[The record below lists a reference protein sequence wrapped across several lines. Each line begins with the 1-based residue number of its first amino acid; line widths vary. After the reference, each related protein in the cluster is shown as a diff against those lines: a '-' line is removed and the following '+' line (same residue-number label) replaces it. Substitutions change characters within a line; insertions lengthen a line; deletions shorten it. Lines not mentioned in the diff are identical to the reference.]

1 MPNILYKAIIISFVT
16 CANQPFCA
24 KINHFLYL
32 QSILLC
38 TFPLVVSNPWEFP
51 DPQIP
56 ALKYGLIAAQKIAI
70 FMDTMTI

>member
-1 MPNILYKAIIISFVT
+1 MCKSAILCKDKSFSVFT
-16 CANQPFCA
+16 G
-24 KINHFLYL
+24 
-32 QSILLC
+32 ILLC